1 MGERERGE
9 DKEAGMKRKLRTLV
23 GLEVK
28 RKEIQRSRDLEMSQ
42 QFSSERPEQEIE
54 ARARVISQDL
64 VRTKKKGFE
73 LRTIPNLREE
83 SLDTVFEER
92 ARNYR

>member
-64 VRTKKKGFE
+64 VRTKNKGFE